1 MFYVIDISVPKK
13 IVNKKNNKTISP
25 EKKKAKKNENP
36 TAYGMSVFTKLPK
49 IFIYSEYIKKRRFS
63 IFMVGYYFH
72 NR

>member
-36 TAYGMSVFTKLPK
+36 TAYGMSVFTTQQK
-49 IFIYSEYIKKRRFS
+49 IFISKLIIKATNF
-63 IFMVGYYFH
+63 
-72 NR
+72 